1 MDGTA
6 ICAVHA
12 PFDAGR
18 RDGRPQSEALNKKFA
33 RKRPKNTP
41 FDIHQIALHYWS
53 ISHDSRIRENLDAV
67 VVTGGPSACE
77 EVF

>member
-12 PFDAGR
+12 PFDAGPRDR
-18 RDGRPQSEALNKKFA
+18 RPRSGALNKKLA

-41 FDIHQIALHYWS
+41 FDIRQVALHYWS
-53 ISHDSRIRENLDAV
+53 ILHGSRIRKNLDAV
-67 VVTGGPSACE
+67 LVTGGPSACG